1 MTSLHYTYIAGV
13 IELGLR
19 GVHVPGQLCLGK
31 RQIHFAQYP
40 YILVYLTAVGRY
52 HGGKLGK
59 YTLYLLLLLGYKL
72 FILVAKLHHRGRLNK
87 QRRPT
92 AGLIVYQPR
101 HILAVFLLYRDNKPA
116 VAYGYQRF
124 LKIF

>member
-1 MTSLHYTYIAGV
+1 MPPLHYTYVAGV

-19 GVHVPGQLCLGK
+19 SVHVPGQLCLGK
-31 RQIHFAQYP
+31 RQIHIAQDS

-87 QRRPT
+87 QRRPA

-116 VAYGYQRF
+116 VAYGY
-124 LKIF
+124 